1 MYAND
6 PNAPARARLT
16 VPVLRK
22 MKAEG
27 RRIAA
32 ITAYDAPLPTPES
45 FEVYPNRDS
54 LPFLADYRFD
64 PGVIPVGAAILVELA
79 LSAAGQPPSG

>member
-16 VPVLRK
+16 VPALRK

-27 RRIAA
+27 RRIVS
-32 ITAYDAPLPTPES
+32 ITAFAVAPSSWPKRNPT
-45 FEVYPNRDS
+45 
-54 LPFLADYRFD
+54 
-64 PGVIPVGAAILVELA
+64 G
-79 LSAAGQPPSG
+79 